1 MNSYDSGV
9 RTNLRVEGMLSKKLS
24 KVVGGIDERATKAE
38 SGGHSVDDDNI
49 PLSAKIQ
56 DSIGKKLIGYVTRRG
71 GYFGEYAADKYMGM
85 PISDIMQEER
95 KTGNLLRNAE
105 SKLNELVDKHY
116 QSAYKSAMKV
126 GGTTER
132 SARDYATGYVES
144 NIIGSWGESD
154 AEKKAHAEF
163 IELDAEVTQLRVEHN
178 ATLVAKQSYIDK
190 NADLIREMQEKR
202 RRDELI
208 NSGLLSELG
217 LAEAP
222 QKKEKPETENS
233 EEAE

>member
-1 MNSYDSGV
+1 MNSYDSVV
-9 RTNLRVEGMLSKKLS
+9 RTNPKVEEMLSKKLS
-24 KVVGGIDERATKAE
+24 KVVGGIDKRGEKAE
-38 SGGHSVDDDNI
+38 SGGHSVDEDNI

-56 DSIGKKLIGYVTRRG
+56 NSIGKKLVGYATRRG
-71 GYFGEYAADKYMGM
+71 GYSGEYAADKYMGM

-95 KTGNLLRNAE
+95 KSGNLLKNAE
-105 SKLNELVDKHY
+105 SKLNELLDKHY

-132 SARDYATGYVES
+132 SARDYAKGYVES

-163 IELDAEVTQLRVEHN
+163 IELDAEFTRLRVEHN

-202 RRDELI
+202 RRDELM

-222 QKKEKPETENS
+222 RKKEEPEAEHS
-233 EEAE
+233 EENE